1 MRTPMITRTI
11 TTTEATLLMADTV
24 AAEMHN
30 VTVTLPRTYKGNE
43 AILKAARPLVE
54 TDTDKAV
61 SVVSVST
68 KETLYGMTEAD
79 FIKAA
84 SILPAR
90 ADKTTNKPENNA

>member
-1 MRTPMITRTI
+1 MRKPMITRTI

-30 VTVTLPRTYKGNE
+30 VTVTLPRTYKDRE

-61 SVVSVST
+61 SVVLVST

-79 FIKAA
+79 FIKTA

-90 ADKTTNKPENNA
+90 ADKATDKPANNA

>member
-1 MRTPMITRTI
+1 MRKPMITRTI

-30 VTVTLPRTYKGNE
+30 VTVTLPRTYKDNE

-79 FIKAA
+79 FIANA
-84 SILPAR
+84 IILPAR
-90 ADKTTNKPENNA
+90 SNKDARDNG

>member
-1 MRTPMITRTI
+1 MRKPMITRTI

-24 AAEMHN
+24 EAEMHN
-30 VTVTLPRTYKGNE
+30 VAVTLPRTYKDNE

-68 KETLYGMTEAD
+68 NAWPISKSWR
-79 FIKAA
+79 A
-84 SILPAR
+84 SCLR
-90 ADKTTNKPENNA
+90 CKS

>member
-1 MRTPMITRTI
+1 MRKPMITRTI

-30 VTVTLPRTYKGNE
+30 VTVTLPRTYKDNE

-90 ADKTTNKPENNA
+90 SDKSENNA

>member
-1 MRTPMITRTI
+1 MRKPMITRTI
-11 TTTEATLLMADTV
+11 TTTQATLLMADTV

-30 VTVTLPRTYKGNE
+30 VTLTLPRTYKDNE

-54 TDTDKAV
+54 TETDKAV

-79 FIKAA
+79 FIQAA
-84 SILPAR
+84 TILPAR
-90 ADKTTNKPENNA
+90 AGQNAADSTDNA

>member
-1 MRTPMITRTI
+1 MRKPMITRTI

-30 VTVTLPRTYKGNE
+30 VTVTLPRTYKDNE
-43 AILKAARPLVE
+43 SILKAARPMVE

-61 SVVSVST
+61 YVVSVST

-90 ADKTTNKPENNA
+90 VEKTADNHANNA

>member
-1 MRTPMITRTI
+1 MRKPMITRTI
-11 TTTEATLLMADTV
+11 TITEATLLMADTV

-30 VTVTLPRTYKGNE
+30 VTVTLPRNYKDND

-68 KETLYGMTEAD
+68 KETLYGMTEVD
-79 FIKAA
+79 FIQAA
-84 SILPAR
+84 TIMPAR
-90 ADKTTNKPENNA
+90 AARNTAETTNNA

>member
-1 MRTPMITRTI
+1 MRKPMITRTI

-30 VTVTLPRTYKGNE
+30 VTVTLPRTYKYNE

-54 TDTDKAV
+54 TGTDKAV
-61 SVVSVST
+61 SVVYVST

-90 ADKTTNKPENNA
+90 AGQNAADSTDNA

>member
-1 MRTPMITRTI
+1 MRKPMITRTI
-11 TTTEATLLMADTV
+11 TTTQATLLMADTV

-30 VTVTLPRTYKGNE
+30 VTVTLPRTYKDNE

-54 TDTDKAV
+54 TENDKAV

-79 FIKAA
+79 FIQAA
-84 SILPAR
+84 AILPAR
-90 ADKTTNKPENNA
+90 AGQNAADSTDNA